1 MTFIE
6 LIGLA
11 LLVAVVLMIALVA
24 VRRLLL
30 ARSGGIDVSWR
41 KDLRRSGGAGWIL
54 GQARYLGDNLQLF
67 RSFSPLP
74 LAARQLNR
82 HSLVLGNRRLAE
94 GTEPDLLPAWSVI
107 VRCTDAGNDLELALS
122 EDALT
127 GLRSWLESAPSVSR
141 GGQADGNRS

>member
-24 VRRLLL
+24 IRRLLL
-30 ARSGGIDVSWR
+30 ARSGGIDVAWR
-41 KDLRRSGGAGWIL
+41 KDLRSGGGGWIL

-74 LAARQLNR
+74 VAARELNR
-82 HSLVLGNRRLAE
+82 HSLVLGNRRAAE
-94 GTEPDLLPAWSVI
+94 GTEPDLLPASSVI
-107 VRCTDAGNDLELALS
+107 VRCTDHGNDLELALS
-122 EDALT
+122 QDALT

-141 GGQADGNRS
+141 GGLPGDSSY